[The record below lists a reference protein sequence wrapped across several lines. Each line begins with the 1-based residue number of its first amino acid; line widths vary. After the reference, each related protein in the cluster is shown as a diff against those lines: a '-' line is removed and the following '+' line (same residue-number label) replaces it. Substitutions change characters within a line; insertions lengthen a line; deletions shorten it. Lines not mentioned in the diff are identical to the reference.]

1 MTSLSEAYGGRGR
14 SGVDPRRLY
23 LGVGSFVAGALLV
36 VAGILV
42 AAEVVLPSGFT
53 SGTAREVGGIVGGVG
68 VPLVLLGVMAVLPA
82 ERNTYAAAVVGAA
95 VMCLGVALFAH
106 AYPQQWVGGPRPELT
121 DLTLPTA
128 GVYFLGAATTL
139 WSVFVGVANFKTRND
154 PGGTVSMEVTHKGET
169 KVVEVPRDQLSGRG
183 GIGLL
188 GGTPDGEVETQ
199 TNRPDDGA
207 AGSAT
212 RGSSSAPASG
222 GRANASS
229 GSGAGA
235 SGAGGPATG
244 AEASGAGGPATGAE
258 ASGAGS
264 PATGAGG
271 PATGSGGQ
279 SSVPGGRSGP
289 GSAGVS
295 DGGSAESDIT
305 SPLDDAGPAGGPSS
319 PATPESTPS
328 PGSPAARDGPGDTY
342 CGNCAKF
349 DYVRTDDGMRP
360 YCAHYDELMD
370 DMEACDSW
378 TPR

>member
-1 MTSLSEAYGGRGR
+1 MPSMTSLSEAYGGRGR

-23 LGVGSFVAGALLV
+23 LGVGSFVAGALLLL
-36 VAGILV
+36 AGILV
-42 AAEVVLPSGFT
+42 AAEVALPASYT
-53 SGTAREVGGIVGGVG
+53 SGTAREVGGVLGGVG

-82 ERNTYAAAVVGAA
+82 DRNTYAAAIVGAV

-169 KVVEVPRDQLSGRG
+169 KVVEVPRDQLGSRG
-183 GIGLL
+183 GVGLL
-188 GGTPDGEVETQ
+188 GGTPDGDVETQ
-199 TNRPDDGA
+199 TNRSNADG
-207 AGSAT
+207 GTERNTSPPT
-212 RGSSSAPASG
+212 SG
-222 GRANASS
+222 AEADASS
-229 GSGAGA
+229 RPDA
-235 SGAGGPATG
+235 SGAETGRRNGKGTGRGADAGGRTGPA
-244 AEASGAGGPATGAE
+244 
-258 ASGAGS
+258 
-264 PATGAGG
+264 
-271 PATGSGGQ
+271 
-279 SSVPGGRSGP
+279 SS
-289 GSAGVS
+289 GVS
-295 DGGSAESDIT
+295 DGGSADTDIS
-305 SPLDDAGPAGGPSS
+305 SPLDDAGPTGGPSS
-319 PATPESTPS
+319 PATPESAPS
-328 PGSPAARDGPGDTY
+328 PGSPAARDGPGDAY
-342 CGNCAKF
+342 CGNCAQF

>member
-42 AAEVVLPSGFT
+42 AAEVAMPSGFS
-53 SGTAREVGGIVGGVG
+53 SGTAREVGGILGGVG

-82 ERNTYAAAVVGAA
+82 DRNTYAAAAVGAA

-169 KVVEVPRDQLSGRG
+169 KVVEVPRDQLNGPG
-183 GIGLL
+183 GVGLL

-199 TNRPDDGA
+199 TNRPDDADRPARGASRPADRDPAGA
-207 AGSAT
+207 AAGTGAT
-212 RGSSSAPASG
+212 
-222 GRANASS
+222 N
-229 GSGAGA
+229 GSGATVAPGA
-235 SGAGGPATG
+235 SDR
-244 AEASGAGGPATGAE
+244 SGDR
-258 ASGAGS
+258 SN
-264 PATGAGG
+264 
-271 PATGSGGQ
+271 
-279 SSVPGGRSGP
+279 GRSAAGDRSNGTGRSGTGRSGTGGAPGP

-295 DGGSAESDIT
+295 DGGSAETDIS
-305 SPLDDAGPAGGPSS
+305 SPLDGPGSEEPAS
-319 PATPESTPS
+319 PSTPS
-328 PGSPAARDGPGDTY
+328 PGSPAARDGPGDAY
-342 CGNCAKF
+342 CGNCEKF
-349 DYVRTDDGMRP
+349 DYVRTEDGMRP

>member
-14 SGVDPRRLY
+14 SGAEPRRLY
-23 LGVGSFVAGALLV
+23 LGVGSFVAGTLLLV
-36 VAGILV
+36 VGLFV
-42 AAEVVLPSGFT
+42 AAEVLIPSDYT
-53 SGTAREVGGIVGGVG
+53 SAEARQLGGILGGVG

-82 ERNTYAAAVVGAA
+82 DRNTYVAAIVGAT

-154 PGGTVSMEVTHKGET
+154 PGGTVTMEVTHKGET
-169 KVVEVPRDQLSGRG
+169 KVVEVPRDQLSGPG

-199 TNRPDDGA
+199 TNRPDANGSGGGSSTTERSTA
-207 AGSAT
+207 ASPTGGSVAGNSTGGSAT
-212 RGSSSAPASG
+212 VDR
-222 GRANASS
+222 
-229 GSGAGA
+229 
-235 SGAGGPATG
+235 
-244 AEASGAGGPATGAE
+244 
-258 ASGAGS
+258 S
-264 PATGAGG
+264 P
-271 PATGSGGQ
+271 S
-279 SSVPGGRSGP
+279 

-295 DGGSAESDIT
+295 DGGSADTDIT
-305 SPLDDAGPAGGPSS
+305 SPLDDAGPTDAPSS
-319 PATPESTPS
+319 PAAPESTPS
-328 PGSPAARDGPGDTY
+328 PGSPDARDGPGDTY
-342 CGNCAKF
+342 CGNCAQF

>member
-42 AAEVVLPSGFT
+42 AAEVTVPAGYSAGA
-53 SGTAREVGGIVGGVG
+53 ARQVGGILGGVG

-82 ERNTYAAAVVGAA
+82 DRNTYAAAVVGAA

-121 DLTLPTA
+121 DLTLPTT
-128 GVYFLGAATTL
+128 GVYFLGAATML

-154 PGGTVSMEVTHKGET
+154 PGGTVTMEVTHRGET
-169 KVVEVPRDQLSGRG
+169 RVVEVPRDQLGSRG
-183 GIGLL
+183 GVGLL
-188 GGTPDGEVETQ
+188 GGTPDGDVETQ
-199 TNRPDDGA
+199 TNRPTDDATPETNRPADAAPGQPGA
-207 AGSAT
+207 T
-212 RGSSSAPASG
+212 NRSG
-222 GRANASS
+222 TNGR
-229 GSGAGA
+229 SGAD
-235 SGAGGPATG
+235 
-244 AEASGAGGPATGAE
+244 
-258 ASGAGS
+258 
-264 PATGAGG
+264 
-271 PATGSGGQ
+271 
-279 SSVPGGRSGP
+279 GRSGP
-289 GSAGVS
+289 GSPGVS
-295 DGGSAESDIT
+295 DGGSAEPGIT
-305 SPLDDAGPAGGPSS
+305 SPLDDAGPPDAPSS
-319 PATPESTPS
+319 PAASDAAPS
-328 PGSPAARDGPGDTY
+328 PGSPAAHDGPGDAY